1 MIPTLETLS
10 MLKREQVRCYEDIIS
25 LEELISNR
33 SEEIHDSV
41 HWNRKVRLKSSKEIN
56 ACMQRNVDQQ
66 DGLEAE
72 LRNVERRMK
81 DELAEKFNDLK
92 ERLDQV
98 ESELTN
104 LIVSSEKLYANY
116 MQMMGPE
123 IAFKRQVSELWDNL
137 CDFAQSALLLVIL
150 NICIFA

>member
-25 LEELISNR
+25 LE
-33 SEEIHDSV
+33 
-41 HWNRKVRLKSSKEIN
+41 KSSKDIN
-56 ACMQRNVDQQ
+56 AYLQRSVDQQ
-66 DGLEAE
+66 DGLEAQ

-81 DELAEKFNDLK
+81 DELAQKFNDLK

-104 LIVSSEKLYANY
+104 LIVAAENLYASY

-123 IAFKRQVSELWDNL
+123 IAFKRQVSELWDNI
-137 CDFAQSALLLVIL
+137 CDFMQSALLLVVL
-150 NICIFA
+150 NICILV